1 MFGYNSIVIIENL
14 EVNQSSERKKKK
26 KKRFV
31 SSGVE
36 KICRSGN
43 SRKVRCEK
51 IRHSSRAS
59 EQKEGSSLHWL
70 SG

>member
-26 KKRFV
+26 RFV
-31 SSGVE
+31 SSGV

-43 SRKVRCEK
+43 YRKVRCEK
-51 IRHSSRAS
+51 ICHSSRAS

>member
-31 SSGVE
+31 SSGV

-43 SRKVRCEK
+43 YRKVRCEK
-51 IRHSSRAS
+51 ICHSSRAS

>member
-1 MFGYNSIVIIENL
+1 MFGCNSIVIIENL

-26 KKRFV
+26 RFV
-31 SSGVE
+31 SSGV

-43 SRKVRCEK
+43 YRKVRCEK